1 MIPMA
6 YKRIWITYPV
16 HFINGH
22 HQLTPVSCILYT
34 RLNRSVQLQKHLA
47 VSTRFSVL
55 MPRFLRRSSA
65 QALLPVQILPTL
77 YTNFSMK
84 TVLHQPPRV
93 AFPSSAPESLAG
105 VFPCV
110 HSHLHMHSIS
120 RTHRI
125 LGPSH
130 LVSLPQ
136 SSILALHHRPWHG
149 DPVLHGPHPQCY
161 AWSSISSSVSQNLE
175 TILPLLWR
183 PHPLPLQHVFHLS
196 SYLPQAMKLPQE
208 KKQKL
213 SRIWLGWL

>member
-1 MIPMA
+1 MHSLHTVESVCSAPKASCCVHPLLCPDATFSEEIISSSLAACPDS
-6 YKRIWITYPV
+6 T
-16 HFINGH
+16 HFIY
-22 HQLTPVSCILYT
+22 QLFYEDCP
-34 RLNRSVQLQKHLA
+34 A
-47 VSTRFSVL
+47 STTQSGL
-55 MPRFLRRSSA
+55 
-65 QALLPVQILPTL
+65 
-77 YTNFSMK
+77 
-84 TVLHQPPRV
+84 
-93 AFPSSAPESLAG
+93 PSSAPESLAG

-213 SRIWLGWL
+213 SRIWLG